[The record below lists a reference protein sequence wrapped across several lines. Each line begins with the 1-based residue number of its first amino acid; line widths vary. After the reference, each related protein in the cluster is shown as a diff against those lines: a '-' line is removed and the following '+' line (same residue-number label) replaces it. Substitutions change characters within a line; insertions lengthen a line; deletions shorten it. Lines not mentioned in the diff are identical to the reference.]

1 MQEMQVWTLS
11 WEDLLD
17 EEMTTHSSI
26 PAWEIPWTEKPGG
39 LQSIRLQ
46 RIGYQ
51 FESKQNYKRRKK
63 KDVFH
68 RREGEVAFP
77 VLSNHVIFSEAL

>member
-11 WEDLLD
+11 WEDLLE
-17 EEMTTHSSI
+17 EEMATYSSI

-46 RIGYQ
+46 RIGYR
-51 FESKQNYKRRKK
+51 FASKQNYKRRKK
-63 KDVFH
+63 NVSH
-68 RREGEVAFP
+68 RREGDVAFP
-77 VLSNHVIFSEAL
+77 VLSNHVIFSEVL